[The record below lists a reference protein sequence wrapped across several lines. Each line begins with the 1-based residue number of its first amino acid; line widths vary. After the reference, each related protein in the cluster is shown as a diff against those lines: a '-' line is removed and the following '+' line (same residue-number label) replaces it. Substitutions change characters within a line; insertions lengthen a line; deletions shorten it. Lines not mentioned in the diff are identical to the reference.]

1 MSSSDDAGFIDRIQN
16 FVSDNKRGV
25 IIGAAA
31 AAVAVGGVAYYVAS
45 SRGGADSGD
54 EESLKSGE
62 KKSKKK
68 SKKSRKTVKDK
79 DGPILEERKPKVVDV
94 SEEGMCSNWFP
105 LLNSTH
111 LCADEGVLT
120 KEQIETMPEEV
131 WRYHNIFAGVKL
143 TGVNRTE

>member
-1 MSSSDDAGFIDRIQN
+1 MSSSDDAGIIDRIQN

-25 IIGAAA
+25 LIGAAA

-62 KKSKKK
+62 KRSKKK
-68 SKKSRKTVKDK
+68 SKKNRKTVKDK

-94 SEEGMCSNWFP
+94 SEEGVFELVSP
-105 LLNSTH
+105 
-111 LCADEGVLT
+111 
-120 KEQIETMPEEV
+120 IEAYSHSCRGRRP
-131 WRYHNIFAGVKL
+131 N
-143 TGVNRTE
+143 